1 MWKDKLI
8 LGEGEVLK
16 HLGSKTA
23 GFMGETDID
32 SYAVVSSDGTEV
44 GSVKVEDHTAVKG
57 FGRTITVIQTDASG
71 KEVVHTSFC
80 PD

>member
-1 MWKDKLI
+1 MWKDKVI
-8 LGEGEVLK
+8 LRDGEALK

-32 SYAVVSSDGTEV
+32 SYAVVSLEGVEV

-57 FGRTITVIQTDASG
+57 FRRTITVIQTDASG
-71 KEVVHTSFC
+71 KELVHSSFS
-80 PD
+80 PS

>member
-8 LGEGEVLK
+8 LGDGETLK

-32 SYAVVSSDGTEV
+32 TYTVVGSNGTEA
-44 GSVKVEDHTAVKG
+44 GTVKVEDHTAVKG
-57 FGRTITVIQTDASG
+57 FRRTITVIQTDAAG
-71 KEVVHTSFC
+71 NEIVHTSFS
-80 PD
+80 PS

>member
-8 LGEGEVLK
+8 LRDGETLK

-32 SYAVVSSDGTEV
+32 TYAVVRSDGTEI

-57 FGRTITVIQTDASG
+57 FRRTVTVIQTDASG
-71 KEVVHTSFC
+71 KEIVHTSFS
-80 PD
+80 PS